1 MNAIRRHRKLVVILA
16 TIAVAS
22 VLIGAVRYTP
32 VAGPDFHPASVAA
45 TVAPP
50 MVGVATGEFANGLPV
65 YRLPSV
71 SVTESRSEALA
82 RIAREDALAR
92 K

>member
-1 MNAIRRHRKLVVILA
+1 MNAIRRHRKLVVVLA
-16 TIAVAS
+16 TVAVAS

-32 VAGPDFHPASVAA
+32 VAAPESRPAPVAA
-45 TVAPP
+45 VGTP
-50 MVGVATGEFANGLPV
+50 MVGVATGEFANGVPV

-71 SVTESRSEALA
+71 AVVESRSEALA
-82 RIAREDALAR
+82 RFAREDALAR